1 MTQRLQK
8 ARAKKKR
15 QKEGKKRNK
24 RTESSNLW
32 RSRLLG
38 FKTFV

>member
-1 MTQRLQK
+1 MTQRLHK
-8 ARAKKKR
+8 ARTKKR

-24 RTESSNLW
+24 RTESSDLR